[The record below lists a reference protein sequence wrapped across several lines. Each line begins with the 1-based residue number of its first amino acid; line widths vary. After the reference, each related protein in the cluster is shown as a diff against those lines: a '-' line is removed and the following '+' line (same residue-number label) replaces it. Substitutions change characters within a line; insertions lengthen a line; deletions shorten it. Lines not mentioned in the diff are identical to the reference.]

1 MPKAEYDK
9 QGKLFWHLAKKAGWS
24 EERVNALLLSKWKA
38 THWNALRACEKRA
51 ALNMMQAYAKK
62 NDLERSRQLRQS
74 IMALVSKNGHDVH
87 WLHDRMA
94 EWGYGDSMRLLCY
107 ADTYRVYELVR
118 KALPGQRVPKV
129 EEVEK

>member
-38 THWNALRACEKRA
+38 THWNVLTQQERRA
-51 ALNMMQAYAKK
+51 AINMMQGYAKK
-62 NDLERSRQLRQS
+62 KDAEKSKSLRQT

-87 WLHDRMA
+87 WLHERMA
-94 EWGYGDSMRLLCY
+94 EWGYGDSMRMLSY
-107 ADTYRVYELVR
+107 YDTYKVYELVR
-118 KALPGQRVPKV
+118 KALPPQRVPKV
-129 EEVEK
+129 EG